1 MMFKLLLKHVWV
13 SQFHSMQC
21 TPIFYFH
28 QIMKDGHLVLF
39 VCALVMIDV
48 VILLMYSLVEG
59 LMGNLKP
66 KRIVNAEIPS
76 EILGV
81 STMHAFRMVRCSFQV
96 YEDK

>member
-1 MMFKLLLKHVWV
+1 MFGYRTFTV
-13 SQFHSMQC
+13 MQC
-21 TPIFYFH
+21 TPIFYSP
-28 QIMKDGHLVLF
+28 QIMKDSHLALF

-66 KRIVNAEIPS
+66 KRIVNAENPS

-81 STMHAFRMVRCSFQV
+81 SITHAFRMGQCSFQV